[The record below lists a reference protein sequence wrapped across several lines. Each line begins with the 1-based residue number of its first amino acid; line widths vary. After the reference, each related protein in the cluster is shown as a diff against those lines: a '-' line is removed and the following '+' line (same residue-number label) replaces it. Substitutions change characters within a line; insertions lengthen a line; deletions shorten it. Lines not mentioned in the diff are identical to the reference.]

1 MHKSRLS
8 HAVQY
13 TILIVIFL
21 VSIPLLFTFPDR
33 VFRVGTISFLSLIYL
48 VFGIFHHAEEKNLT
62 KATILEYLA
71 ISLLIF
77 VVLFSLFR

>member
-1 MHKSRLS
+1 MHKSYLS

-21 VSIPLLFTFPDR
+21 VTIPLLFIFTDR
-33 VFRVGTISFLSLIYL
+33 VIRAGIIASLSLIYL
-48 VFGIFHHAEEKNLT
+48 LFGIFHHKEEGNIT
-62 KATILEYLA
+62 KSTLLEYLA

>member
-21 VSIPLLFTFPDR
+21 ITIPLLYIYPDR
-33 VFRVGTISFLSLIYL
+33 VFRVGTITTLSLIYL
-48 VFGIFHHAEEKNLT
+48 VFGIFHHWEEKNLT
-62 KATILEYLA
+62 KATVLEYLA
-71 ISLLIF
+71 VSLLIF